1 MYLYLCHNSYFRSK
15 NIPNNLPEEVALPK
29 NSFNNDGSFFENFKK
44 ITDAAKIAQ
53 KELEEK
59 LAPPIVTTLSQANE
73 EAEIENK
80 DEIPPDTVDY
90 QPPEEEAPQFPEEVK
105 MFT

>member
-1 MYLYLCHNSYFRSK
+1 MLRRKYTNVYKTCHKESICYHVYCYEYRK
-15 NIPNNLPEEVALPK
+15 NLANQPIDEETLPK

-53 KELEEK
+53 KELEDK

-73 EAEIENK
+73 EAGIENNK
-80 DEIPPDTVDY
+80 DESEQLT
-90 QPPEEEAPQFPEEVK
+90 
-105 MFT
+105 

>member
-1 MYLYLCHNSYFRSK
+1 M
-15 NIPNNLPEEVALPK
+15 PK

-53 KELEEK
+53 KELEDK

-73 EAEIENK
+73 EAENEMRDENPLETIDSLHPIGDSPQYT
-80 DEIPPDTVDY
+80 DEPP
-90 QPPEEEAPQFPEEVK
+90 QE
-105 MFT
+105 FT

>member
-1 MYLYLCHNSYFRSK
+1 MSNCFYLFLNIVQNRK
-15 NIPNNLPEEVALPK
+15 NQSNVIEEVTLPK

-73 EAEIENK
+73 EAGIEGK
-80 DEIPPDTVDY
+80 DEN
-90 QPPEEEAPQFPEEVK
+90 PPEAADDNPQQIEEHFPNANPE
-105 MFT
+105 FS

>member
-1 MYLYLCHNSYFRSK
+1 MD
-15 NIPNNLPEEVALPK
+15 EVVLPK

-59 LAPPIVTTLSQANE
+59 LAPPIVTTLSQA
-73 EAEIENK
+73 
-80 DEIPPDTVDY
+80 
-90 QPPEEEAPQFPEEVK
+90 QEEEDEKVEVTK
-105 MFT
+105 DVDERELQLPIS